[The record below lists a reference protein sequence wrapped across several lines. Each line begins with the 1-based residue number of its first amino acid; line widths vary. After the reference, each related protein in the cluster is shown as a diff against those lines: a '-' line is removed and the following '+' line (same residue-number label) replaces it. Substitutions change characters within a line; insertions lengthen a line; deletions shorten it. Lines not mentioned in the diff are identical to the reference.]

1 MLALSPKGVN
11 QRDTAPC
18 GIYKLSRGRVIKGK
32 TLYYNFNSEDGQVW
46 EFPEKL
52 T

>member
-1 MLALSPKGVN
+1 MLALGPKGVK
-11 QRDTAPC
+11 QRDTTPC
-18 GIYKLSRGRVIKGK
+18 GIYKLSRGSVIKGK
-32 TLYYNFNSEDGQVW
+32 ILYYNYNSEDGQVW